1 MTRCLIS
8 FLVPTPPFLP
18 TPILWKCSTGGPRGG
33 PKESLRNALERNR
46 PGDATPRM
54 GAFHP
59 PGPDRAKGAV
69 RHITK
74 NNISFIER
82 KHAIPGGDHGKSTS
96 PPAPPPPPPGLL
108 PELPSTAQHCP
119 EPRGESPGR
128 SPPRPQKCAESLLG
142 PTYFPGDAQGFS
154 ENSQK
159 SQNRVFKI
167 LKPRFLGFLETE
179 KPDSGISG
187 KYSGVAG
194 LRRGARCLLDFS

>member
-1 MTRCLIS
+1 MTRCLIY

-59 PGPDRAKGAV
+59 PGPDGAKGAV

-96 PPAPPPPPPGLL
+96 PPGGPPPRPRPGCSQNCPAL
-108 PELPSTAQHCP
+108 PRAPGG
-119 EPRGESPGR
+119 EPRAL
-128 SPPRPQKCAESLLG
+128 PPRPQKCAESLLG

-154 ENSQK
+154 ENSQE

-167 LKPRFLGFLETE
+167 LKTRFLGFLETE